1 MCIFKNKKENKKES
15 HIEIST
21 EFSPIRILTVLD
33 GDEVFDS
40 PNFIPDMSF
49 YFLFQ
54 YNKNINL
61 DELKN
66 KIYVSDFT
74 SILTSNNVD
83 DLKIIKLKYDKSRFN
98 LYYEDDNCFVLELAY
113 NL

>member
-1 MCIFKNKKENKKES
+1 MCFLKNKKEKKNES
-15 HIEIST
+15 HNEIPK
-21 EFSPIRILTVLD
+21 EFNPIRILTVLD

-40 PNFIPDMSF
+40 PYFIPDMAY

-54 YNKNINL
+54 YNKNIDL

-74 SILTSNNVD
+74 SILTSDNVD